1 MAFYIPEVVL
11 ALREMKKGNE
21 GGGGEDSVNHQEERI
36 QIWQRLHLHY
46 EPYSLRF

>member
-21 GGGGEDSVNHQEERI
+21 GGGEDSVNHQEERI
-36 QIWQRLHLHY
+36 QI
-46 EPYSLRF
+46 

>member
-21 GGGGEDSVNHQEERI
+21 GGGGRTVLTTKKRGYKYDRDCIYIMN
-36 QIWQRLHLHY
+36 LT
-46 EPYSLRF
+46 P

>member
-21 GGGGEDSVNHQEERI
+21 GGGGGREQCLPPRREDTNMTETAST
-36 QIWQRLHLHY
+36 L
-46 EPYSLRF
+46 